1 MIERLFLRNTF
12 YGSPF
17 KNLDAGRDERDFEN
31 KAKMQ
36 KALTNFLKSEGA
48 IIYLLCNF
56 ILEGA

>member
-31 KAKMQ
+31 KEKLQ
-36 KALTNFLKSEGA
+36 KALNNYLKTEGNLN
-48 IIYLLCNF
+48 Y
-56 ILEGA
+56 